1 MLLIAGAVV
10 LVVSILIGQKLG
22 DRVLLQTERRVPIG
36 GLGITPVPEA
46 ESSDH
51 GELRNWKR
59 LEVISV
65 ATDPAFPDP
74 RVTRPPAP
82 PAPSPT
88 PHRATPIPEAP
99 RPVYT
104 YTSPPLP
111 LPLVSHEPVEIE
123 TEPPTLSP
131 EERSNVAPPPG
142 ATRTPQPQ

>member
-1 MLLIAGAVV
+1 V
-10 LVVSILIGQKLG
+10 
-22 DRVLLQTERRVPIG
+22 
-36 GLGITPVPEA
+36 TPVPEA

-82 PAPSPT
+82 PPPSAP
-88 PHRATPIPEAP
+88 PHRATPIPEPTLPAP
-99 RPVYT
+99 L

-111 LPLVSHEPVEIE
+111 LPLVSHEPVDTE

-142 ATRTPQPQ
+142 ATRPPQPR